1 MSETLDKTQKTFQ
14 GLGVTRPEQVLQ
26 LFSELRSLFD
36 ASALAAASTKN
47 VGRLPELQS
56 AWNNDSSGVIR
67 RIHANWVTLA
77 PPNLR
82 GTTERAM
89 KHLSAHVGVGVK
101 AVQTLQQLGVHDN
114 SQVVSLFSLLRDTF
128 DQDIQLDIDEIDVE
142 ITRINWLGRKTGI
155 LAWARDHW
163 MKSAPD
169 ELRREVGRC
178 FNEIKAHIEQAIND
192 KRASARPAILAAP
205 LYQDQSEYRPAI
217 RPTYAQTSGNVLV
230 DVSNEQ
236 AILPPDP
243 TLIPEDLSLPG
254 VIRPIGSHHLI
265 RQVFQEIENIFV
277 SIGFSVVEGPEI
289 ETPYYNFEALNI
301 PEFHPVRDDM
311 DTFYLELPKGAP
323 TPLLLRTHTS
333 PMQIR
338 TMEKQK
344 PPVRVIVPGK
354 VYRRDNPD
362 ATHSFA
368 FHQIEGL
375 AVDSD
380 ITFCDFTGTI
390 EYFVKQFFGPSVKTR
405 FRPSY
410 FPFTEPSVEFDVSCP
425 FCGGTGTAA
434 GGGTCSKCK
443 GAAWIELFG
452 AGMVDP
458 AVYGFVNYDA
468 KKVSGFA
475 FGIGIDRL
483 AMLKYGI
490 DDIQV
495 FFQNDVRFLRQF
507 P

>member
-1 MSETLDKTQKTFQ
+1 LKRDVGASLNA
-14 GLGVTRPEQVLQ
+14 
-26 LFSELRSLFD
+26 LRAHVESQIEARR
-36 ASALAAASTKN
+36 ASIESGAEEAALAK
-47 VGRLPELQS
+47 
-56 AWNNDSSGVIR
+56 
-67 RIHANWVTLA
+67 
-77 PPNLR
+77 
-82 GTTERAM
+82 ER
-89 KHLSAHVGVGVK
+89 
-101 AVQTLQQLGVHDN
+101 
-114 SQVVSLFSLLRDTF
+114 
-128 DQDIQLDIDEIDVE
+128 
-142 ITRINWLGRKTGI
+142 
-155 LAWARDHW
+155 
-163 MKSAPD
+163 
-169 ELRREVGRC
+169 
-178 FNEIKAHIEQAIND
+178 
-192 KRASARPAILAAP
+192 
-205 LYQDQSEYRPAI
+205 
-217 RPTYAQTSGNVLV
+217 V
-230 DVSNEQ
+230 DF
-236 AILPPDP
+236 
-243 TLIPEDLSLPG
+243 SLPG

-265 RQVFQEIENIFV
+265 RQVFQEIEDIFL

-311 DTFYLELPKGAP
+311 DTFYIDLPKDAP

-362 ATHSFA
+362 ATHSFM
-368 FHQIEGL
+368 FHQVEGL
-375 AVDSD
+375 AVDTD

-425 FCGGTGTAA
+425 FCGGTGASN
-434 GGGTCSKCK
+434 GGACSKCK

-495 FFQNDVRFLRQF
+495 FFQNDVRFLKQF

>member
-1 MSETLDKTQKTFQ
+1 MPTIDNPTEKTLAE
-14 GLGVTRPEQVLQ
+14 LGVL
-26 LFSELRSLFD
+26 D
-36 ASALAAASTKN
+36 ALAIEDLFASQAARFDLQISSKTPDETNYVMMKN
-47 VGRLPELQS
+47 
-56 AWNNDSSGVIR
+56 A
-67 RIHANWVTLA
+67 
-77 PPNLR
+77 
-82 GTTERAM
+82 
-89 KHLSAHVGVGVK
+89 
-101 AVQTLQQLGVHDN
+101 
-114 SQVVSLFSLLRDTF
+114 
-128 DQDIQLDIDEIDVE
+128 
-142 ITRINWLGRKTGI
+142 WLGRKSGVLTLI
-155 LAWARDHW
+155 ADNWLKPASPTQKPA
-163 MKSAPD
+163 
-169 ELRREVGRC
+169 VGQSLNKLKR
-178 FNEIKAHIEQAIND
+178 HIEEGLENFQIASEKTSNE
-192 KRASARPAILAAP
+192 SAREHI
-205 LYQDQSEYRPAI
+205 
-217 RPTYAQTSGNVLV
+217 
-230 DVSNEQ
+230 
-236 AILPPDP
+236 
-243 TLIPEDLSLPG
+243 DLSLPG
-254 VIRPIGSHHLI
+254 VQRSVGSHHLI
-265 RQVFQEIENIFV
+265 RQVFQEIEDIFV

-311 DTFYLELPKGAP
+311 DTFYLDLPKGAP

-338 TMEKQK
+338 TMEKRK

-362 ATHSFA
+362 ATHSFI
-368 FHQIEGL
+368 FHQVEGL
-375 AVDSD
+375 AVDAD

-390 EYFVKQFFGPSVKTR
+390 EYFVKQFFGPGVKTR

-410 FPFTEPSVEFDVSCP
+410 FPFTEPSVEFDVSCI
-425 FCGGTGTAA
+425 FCGGSGASA

-443 GAAWIELFG
+443 GAGWIELFG

-475 FGIGIDRL
+475 FGMGIDRL
-483 AMLKYGI
+483 AMLKYQI

>member
-1 MSETLDKTQKTFQ
+1 MDNLTAKTLTDLGVIDAPAIAPLFAEIRSRFDADSAAIHDESGWKTF
-14 GLGVTRPEQVLQ
+14 R
-26 LFSELRSLFD
+26 
-36 ASALAAASTKN
+36 
-47 VGRLPELQS
+47 
-56 AWNNDSSGVIR
+56 DS
-67 RIHANWVTLA
+67 
-77 PPNLR
+77 
-82 GTTERAM
+82 
-89 KHLSAHVGVGVK
+89 
-101 AVQTLQQLGVHDN
+101 
-114 SQVVSLFSLLRDTF
+114 
-128 DQDIQLDIDEIDVE
+128 
-142 ITRINWLGRKTGI
+142 WLGRKSGI
-155 LAWARDHW
+155 LAQITDNWL
-163 MKSAPD
+163 KPAPPD
-169 ELRREVGRC
+169 LKRAVGAGLNELR
-178 FNEIKAHIEQAIND
+178 AHVESQIESRRQAIESG
-192 KRASARPAILAAP
+192 AEQSALAHEH
-205 LYQDQSEYRPAI
+205 L
-217 RPTYAQTSGNVLV
+217 
-230 DVSNEQ
+230 
-236 AILPPDP
+236 
-243 TLIPEDLSLPG
+243 DLSLPG
-254 VIRPIGSHHLI
+254 VQRPLGSHHLI
-265 RQVFQEIENIFV
+265 RQVFREIEDIFF

-311 DTFYLELPKGAP
+311 DTFYLDLPKGAP

-338 TMEKQK
+338 TMEQRK

-362 ATHSFA
+362 ATHSFI
-368 FHQIEGL
+368 FHQVEGL

-390 EYFVKQFFGPSVKTR
+390 EYFVKQFFGPGVKTR

-410 FPFTEPSVEFDVSCP
+410 FPFTEPSVEFDVSCI
-425 FCGGTGTAA
+425 FCGGSGTSA

-443 GAAWIELFG
+443 GAGWIELFG

-475 FGIGIDRL
+475 FGMGIDRL
-483 AMLKYGI
+483 AMLRYQI

-495 FFQNDVRFLRQF
+495 FFQNDARFLRQF

>member
-1 MSETLDKTQKTFQ
+1 MAGTDIGLDKTLAA
-14 GLGVTRPEQVLQ
+14 LGVTEAAQIGARFEQVFASFDGQLQ
-26 LFSELRSLFD
+26 AIHDE
-36 ASALAAASTKN
+36 
-47 VGRLPELQS
+47 S
-56 AWNNDSSGVIR
+56 AW
-67 RIHANWVTLA
+67 
-77 PPNLR
+77 
-82 GTTERAM
+82 
-89 KHLSAHVGVGVK
+89 K
-101 AVQTLQQLGVHDN
+101 
-114 SQVVSLFSLLRDTF
+114 LFRDA
-128 DQDIQLDIDEIDVE
+128 
-142 ITRINWLGRKTGI
+142 WLGRKSGVLTQITDNWLKPATPELKRVVGQK
-155 LAWARDHW
+155 LN
-163 MKSAPD
+163 
-169 ELRREVGRC
+169 ELR
-178 FNEIKAHIEQAIND
+178 AHVESQIEARRAAIESG
-192 KRASARPAILAAP
+192 AEEAALAK
-205 LYQDQSEYRPAI
+205 ER
-217 RPTYAQTSGNVLV
+217 V
-230 DVSNEQ
+230 
-236 AILPPDP
+236 
-243 TLIPEDLSLPG
+243 DLSLPG

-265 RQVFQEIENIFV
+265 RRVFQEIEDIFV

-311 DTFYLELPKGAP
+311 DTFYIELPKGAP

-362 ATHSFA
+362 ATHSFM
-368 FHQIEGL
+368 FHQVEGL
-375 AVDSD
+375 AVDTD

-425 FCGGTGTAA
+425 FCGGTGASNGA
-434 GGGTCSKCK
+434 TCSKCK

-495 FFQNDVRFLRQF
+495 FFQNDVRFLKQF

>member
-1 MSETLDKTQKTFQ
+1 MKMASSENKTARTLAALGATQ
-14 GLGVTRPEQVLQ
+14 PAQV
-26 LFSELRSLFD
+26 
-36 ASALAAASTKN
+36 SALFLEVRT
-47 VGRLPELQS
+47 RF
-56 AWNNDSSGVIR
+56 DSDS
-67 RIHANWVTLA
+67 
-77 PPNLR
+77 
-82 GTTERAM
+82 
-89 KHLSAHVGVGVK
+89 LSA
-101 AVQTLQQLGVHDN
+101 
-114 SQVVSLFSLLRDTF
+114 RDESSWKQF
-128 DQDIQLDIDEIDVE
+128 RDA
-142 ITRINWLGRKTGI
+142 WLGRKSGVLTQITDNWLKPATADLKRIVGAA
-155 LAWARDHW
+155 LN
-163 MKSAPD
+163 
-169 ELRREVGRC
+169 ELRAHVESQIEER
-178 FNEIKAHIEQAIND
+178 FKAIEEGAD
-192 KRASARPAILAAP
+192 EAASAR
-205 LYQDQSEYRPAI
+205 ER
-217 RPTYAQTSGNVLV
+217 V
-230 DVSNEQ
+230 
-236 AILPPDP
+236 
-243 TLIPEDLSLPG
+243 DLSLPG
-254 VIRPIGSHHLI
+254 VVRPIGSHHLI
-265 RQVFQEIENIFV
+265 RQVFQQIEDIFF

-311 DTFYLELPKGAP
+311 DTFYLDLHKGAP
-323 TPLLLRTHTS
+323 QPLLLRTHTS

-338 TMEKQK
+338 TMEKRQ

-362 ATHSFA
+362 ATHSFI
-368 FHQIEGL
+368 FHQVEGL
-375 AVDSD
+375 AVDHD

-410 FPFTEPSVEFDVSCP
+410 FPFTEPSVEFDVSCI
-425 FCGGTGTAA
+425 FCGGSGSAA

-443 GAAWIELFG
+443 GSGWIELFG

-458 AVYGFVNYDA
+458 AVYGFVKYDA

-475 FGIGIDRL
+475 FGMGIDRL

>member
-1 MSETLDKTQKTFQ
+1 MT
-14 GLGVTRPEQVLQ
+14 VPENK
-26 LFSELRSLFD
+26 
-36 ASALAAASTKN
+36 SAQTLAALGATHSN
-47 VGRLPELQS
+47 QVAALFAEILARFDGQIQRPDLDLVNWEILRQS
-56 AWNNDSSGVIR
+56 
-67 RIHANWVTLA
+67 
-77 PPNLR
+77 
-82 GTTERAM
+82 
-89 KHLSAHVGVGVK
+89 
-101 AVQTLQQLGVHDN
+101 
-114 SQVVSLFSLLRDTF
+114 
-128 DQDIQLDIDEIDVE
+128 
-142 ITRINWLGRKTGI
+142 WLGRKSGVLTQITDNWLKPATPELKRVVGQELNKLRAHVEGQI
-155 LAWARDHW
+155 EARRVAIEAGAEEAALA
-163 MKSAPD
+163 
-169 ELRREVGRC
+169 RERV
-178 FNEIKAHIEQAIND
+178 
-192 KRASARPAILAAP
+192 
-205 LYQDQSEYRPAI
+205 
-217 RPTYAQTSGNVLV
+217 
-230 DVSNEQ
+230 
-236 AILPPDP
+236 
-243 TLIPEDLSLPG
+243 DLSLPG
-254 VIRPIGSHHLI
+254 VKRPIGSHHLI
-265 RQVFQEIENIFV
+265 RQVFQQIEDIFV

-311 DTFYLELPKGAP
+311 DTFYIDLPQGAP
-323 TPLLLRTHTS
+323 PLLLRTHTS

-338 TMEKQK
+338 TMEKRQ

-368 FHQIEGL
+368 FHQVEGL
-375 AVDSD
+375 AVDTD

-390 EYFVKQFFGPSVKTR
+390 EYFVKQFFGPGVKTR

-410 FPFTEPSVEFDVSCP
+410 FPFTEPSVEFDVTCV
-425 FCGGTGTAA
+425 FCGGSGVSA

-443 GAAWIELFG
+443 GAGWIELFG

-458 AVYGFVNYDA
+458 AVYGFVKYDP